1 MIIVNYLK
9 LLRVKHY
16 IKNVL
21 VFIPLFFSQNFTDI
35 ALFKNVLWGG
45 DIVLPDFF
53 GSLYYQ

>member
-45 DIVLPDFF
+45 HRFA
-53 GSLYYQ
+53 